1 MPPFA
6 TPHLA
11 DSVPTHRHP
20 PAPRNRV
27 MAALRRRPWLTRIV
41 FYTLVILVAVPL
53 AFSEVLLR
61 GAAQPASPPGP
72 GYVLGSVT
80 SEGLRLRTW
89 TRRGRDDRPAV
100 VIVHGL
106 GDSLESY
113 VDRADGLNR
122 RGHTVLLVDLRAH
135 GASEGRYTT
144 LGGRE
149 REDVRAAMNALR
161 KAGRAP
167 AGLILMGHSMG
178 AVAVLRAAAGQPDV
192 RAVIVEAPYDNYRA
206 NVSHHAWL
214 LYRMPGWLPIIPITI
229 AMAEWRAGFRAED
242 VDAVKASAA
251 FGAPL
256 LAIADGADPR
266 MPEAVVRRVAD
277 AHAGPHQVWVAPG
290 AEHVGAVLH
299 PDYWRVVLTFL
310 DAAGV

>member
-1 MPPFA
+1 M
-6 TPHLA
+6 
-11 DSVPTHRHP
+11 S
-20 PAPRNRV
+20 
-27 MAALRRRPWLTRIV
+27 RRPWLTRLV
-41 FYTLVILVAVPL
+41 FYTAVLFVGVPF
-53 AFSEVLLR
+53 AFSQVLLR
-61 GAAQPASPPGP
+61 GFSLPPSPPAP
-72 GYVLGSVT
+72 GYVAGSVV

-89 TRRGRDDRPAV
+89 TRAGSDARPAV

-113 VDRADGLNR
+113 ADRGDALHR
-122 RGHTVLLVDLRAH
+122 RGHTVLLLDLRAH

-149 REDVRAAMNALR
+149 REDVRAAMEGLR

-167 AGLILMGHSMG
+167 AGLVLMGHSMG

-192 RAVIVEAPYDNYRA
+192 RAVIVEAPYDTYRA
-206 NVSHHAWL
+206 NVFHHARL
-214 LYRMPGWLPIIPITI
+214 LYGMPRWVPIIPITI
-229 AMAEWRAGFRAED
+229 AIAEWRAGFRADD
-242 VDAVKASAA
+242 VDAVAA
-251 FGAPL
+251 AAALRAPL

-277 AHAGPHQVWVAPG
+277 AHGGPHQVWVAPG

-299 PDYWRVVLTFL
+299 PDYWRVVLSFL

>member
-6 TPHLA
+6 TPHVT
-11 DSVPTHRHP
+11 D
-20 PAPRNRV
+20 
-27 MAALRRRPWLTRIV
+27 ALRRRPWLTRLV
-41 FYTLVILVAVPL
+41 FYTFVILVAVPL
-53 AFSEVLLR
+53 AFSGVLLR
-61 GAAQPASPPGP
+61 GSPQPASPPP
-72 GYVLGSVT
+72 ASYLPGSVV

-89 TRRGRDDRPAV
+89 TRRGSDARPAV

-113 VDRADGLNR
+113 VDRADGLSR

-135 GASEGRYTT
+135 GASEGKYTT

-149 REDVRAAMNALR
+149 REDVRAAMDALR
-161 KAGRAP
+161 KAGRAG

-178 AVAVLRAAAGQPDV
+178 AVAVLRAAAGQPGV

-214 LYRMPGWLPIIPITI
+214 LYRMPEWMPIIPITI

-251 FGAPL
+251 FSAPL
-256 LAIADGADPR
+256 LAIADGADER

-310 DAAGV
+310 DAAGL

>member
-6 TPHLA
+6 TPH
-11 DSVPTHRHP
+11 V
-20 PAPRNRV
+20 
-27 MAALRRRPWLTRIV
+27 ALRRRPWLTRLA
-41 FYTLVILVAVPL
+41 FYTFVVLVAVPF

-61 GAAQPASPPGP
+61 GAASPASPPAP
-72 GYVLGSVT
+72 GYVMGSVIA
-80 SEGLRLRTW
+80 EGLRLRTW
-89 TRRGRDDRPAV
+89 ARQGLDARAAV

-106 GDSLESY
+106 GDSLETY
-113 VDRADGLNR
+113 VDRADGLSR

-149 REDVRAAMNALR
+149 REDVRAAMEALR
-161 KAGRAP
+161 KAGRAG

-178 AVAVLRAAAGQPDV
+178 AVAVLRAAVGQPDV

-229 AMAEWRAGFRAED
+229 AIAQWRAGFCAAD

-251 FGAPL
+251 FSAPL

-299 PDYWRVVLTFL
+299 ADYWRVVLTFL

>member
-6 TPHLA
+6 TPHVA
-11 DSVPTHRHP
+11 
-20 PAPRNRV
+20 
-27 MAALRRRPWLTRIV
+27 AALPRRSWLTRVV
-41 FYTLVILVAVPL
+41 FYALVVFLAVPL
-53 AFSEVLLR
+53 AFSGVLLR
-61 GAAQPASPPGP
+61 GAPQPASPPP
-72 GYVLGSVT
+72 TSYVPGSVA

-89 TRRGRDDRPAV
+89 TRRGSDARPAV

-106 GDSLESY
+106 GDTLESY
-113 VDRADGLNR
+113 VDRAEALNR

-149 REDVRAAMNALR
+149 REDVRAAMDALR

-178 AVAVLRAAAGQPDV
+178 AVAVLRAAVGQNDV

-214 LYRMPGWLPIIPITI
+214 LYRMPEWLPIIPITI
-229 AMAEWRAGFRAED
+229 AMAQWRAGFRAED

-266 MPEAVVRRVAD
+266 MPETVVRRVAD

-299 PDYWRVVLTFL
+299 PDYWRVMLTFL

>member
-1 MPPFA
+1 LTECADYA
-6 TPHLA
+6 TVH
-11 DSVPTHRHP
+11 
-20 PAPRNRV
+20 
-27 MAALRRRPWLTRIV
+27 ALHVFRRPWLARLV
-41 FYTLVILVAVPL
+41 FYSFAVLVGVPL

-61 GAAQPASPPGP
+61 GAPQPPSPPPP
-72 GYVLGSVT
+72 GYLAGSVV

-89 TRRGRDDRPAV
+89 TRRGSDARPAV

-113 VDRADGLNR
+113 RGRADVFGR
-122 RGHTVLLVDLRAH
+122 RGNTVLLLDLRAH

-144 LGGRE
+144 LGGHE
-149 REDVRAAMNALR
+149 REDVRAAMDALR
-161 KAGRAP
+161 QEGRAT
-167 AGLILMGHSMG
+167 AGLVLMGHSMG

-206 NVSHHAWL
+206 NVFHHARL
-214 LYRMPGWLPIIPITI
+214 LYGLPRWVPIIPITI
-229 AMAEWRAGFRAED
+229 AIAEWRAGFRADD

-251 FGAPL
+251 FGVPL
-256 LAIADGADPR
+256 LAIADGADTR

-290 AEHVGAVLH
+290 AEHVGAILH
-299 PDYWRVVLTFL
+299 PDYWRVVLAFL

>member
-6 TPHLA
+6 PLH
-11 DSVPTHRHP
+11 VQ
-20 PAPRNRV
+20 
-27 MAALRRRPWLTRIV
+27 RRRWLIRLA
-41 FYTLVILVAVPL
+41 FYTFAVLIGVPL

-61 GAAQPASPPGP
+61 GAAQPPSPPPP
-72 GYVLGSVT
+72 GYVAGSVL

-89 TRRGRDDRPAV
+89 TRRGSDARPAV

-113 VDRADGLNR
+113 MDRADVLAR
-122 RGHTVLLVDLRAH
+122 RGHTVLLLDLRAH

-149 REDVRAAMNALR
+149 REDVRAAMEALR
-161 KAGRAP
+161 KEGRAA
-167 AGLILMGHSMG
+167 AGLVLMGHSMG
-178 AVAVLRAAAGQPDV
+178 AVAALRAAAGQRDV
-192 RAVIVEAPYDNYRA
+192 RAVVVEAPYDNYRA
-206 NVSHHAWL
+206 NVFHHAWL
-214 LYRMPGWLPIIPITI
+214 LYRLPRWVPIIPITI
-229 AMAEWRAGFRAED
+229 ALAEWRAGFRADD
-242 VDAVKASAA
+242 VDAVRASAA
-251 FGAPL
+251 FAAPL
-256 LAIADGADPR
+256 LAIADGADAR

-299 PDYWRVVLTFL
+299 PDYWRVVLAFL
-310 DAAGV
+310 DAAGA